1 MGGDLNLK
9 KSWHPVLMSNQRKV
23 WEEEKKALD
32 ERKKIDQIM
41 KERAEERQIQELQ
54 QMQEAAG
61 GKKRANRVEWMYS
74 GPSAGQTGTT
84 EEMEGYL
91 LGRRRLDGLVKNTEN
106 DSLKKGAATGK
117 EGFQALQNANTL
129 RDTAAKVRE
138 DPMLAI
144 KRQEQAAYEA
154 MMNDPVRRRQLLKAA
169 GGLPEK
175 PKERKSPYR
184 RQDRGKKP
192 DWRASPPARPQRRP
206 SPPPKSSMND
216 SDEKAKRL
224 AAMQHNA
231 SALEDDRRRRLEEV
245 AEREERQRMEDDKN
259 RSEKARFVS
268 DLHRRAGD
276 SVGLSERLSR
286 GRRGLERQED

>member
-61 GKKRANRVEWMYS
+61 EKKRANRVEWMYS

-106 DSLKKGAATGK
+106 DSLKKGAGTGK

-154 MMNDPVRRRQLLKAA
+154 MMNDPVQIQEIAIAVNAEDTATKTGIPTVTGHIATSHLLLPDLDRHRPTDEDTRTMGMTANVKVSPSKAA
-169 GGLPEK
+169 
-175 PKERKSPYR
+175 ERP
-184 RQDRGKKP
+184 
-192 DWRASPPARPQRRP
+192 RRP
-206 SPPPKSSMND
+206 PTIISKPSQI
-216 SDEKAKRL
+216 RL
-224 AAMQHNA
+224 KIGF
-231 SALEDDRRRRLEEV
+231 LL
-245 AEREERQRMEDDKN
+245 
-259 RSEKARFVS
+259 
-268 DLHRRAGD
+268 
-276 SVGLSERLSR
+276 
-286 GRRGLERQED
+286 